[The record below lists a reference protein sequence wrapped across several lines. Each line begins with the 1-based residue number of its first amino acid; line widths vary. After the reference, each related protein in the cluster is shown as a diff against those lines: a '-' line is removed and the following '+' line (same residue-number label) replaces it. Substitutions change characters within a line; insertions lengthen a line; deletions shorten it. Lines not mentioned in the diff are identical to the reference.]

1 MGGPRD
7 GFDMQNLHRNKRAMT
22 LNLKEPDGLEL
33 FRKLVKTADIV
44 AENYRP
50 DVKFRLGVDYESLS
64 KINPKIILASIS
76 GFGQTGPYANR
87 PGFDQIAQGTGG
99 LMMVTGKPGEGPMR
113 AGAAVADMTA
123 GLLASIGLM
132 TALLERD
139 VSGKGQWVQ
148 SNLLQ
153 AQVALLDFQAA
164 RYLMKGEVPGQ
175 VGNDHPTGMPTSAYQ
190 TKDGWLN
197 IAATGEGMWT
207 RLCTAVGRLDL
218 LTHDS
223 FNSDAK
229 RSKNRDALNVE
240 LNKITLERT
249 AHEWVELLN
258 KAGVPSGPINT
269 MDQVF
274 ADQQMQHLEAA
285 VTVQHP
291 RLGELRVVN
300 QAVKLSRTPASM
312 ARATP
317 ELGEH
322 TEEVLLELGYGKAQV
337 EDFRARKMI

>member
-1 MGGPRD
+1 
-7 GFDMQNLHRNKRAMT
+7 
-22 LNLKEPDGLEL
+22 
-33 FRKLVKTADIV
+33 
-44 AENYRP
+44 
-50 DVKFRLGVDYESLS
+50 
-64 KINPKIILASIS
+64 
-76 GFGQTGPYANR
+76 
-87 PGFDQIAQGTGG
+87 
-99 LMMVTGKPGEGPMR
+99 MMVTGKPGDGPMR

-123 GLLASIGLM
+123 GLFASLGLM
-132 TALLERD
+132 TALLERE

-153 AQVALLDFQAA
+153 AQIALLDFQAA

-197 IAATGEGMWT
+197 IAATGDGMYK
-207 RLCTAVGRLDL
+207 RLCVAFERADL
-218 LTHDS
+218 FEHDS

-229 RSKNRDALNVE
+229 RSKNREALNAE
-240 LNKITLERT
+240 INRITVRRST
-249 AHEWVELLN
+249 AEWVDLLN

-274 ADQQMQHLEAA
+274 ADPQVQHLEAA
-285 VTVQHP
+285 ATVQHP

-300 QAVKLSRTPASM
+300 QAVKLSRTPATM

-322 TEEVLLELGYGKAQV
+322 NEEVLRELGYGNEEVA
-337 EDFRARKMI
+337 DFRARKVI